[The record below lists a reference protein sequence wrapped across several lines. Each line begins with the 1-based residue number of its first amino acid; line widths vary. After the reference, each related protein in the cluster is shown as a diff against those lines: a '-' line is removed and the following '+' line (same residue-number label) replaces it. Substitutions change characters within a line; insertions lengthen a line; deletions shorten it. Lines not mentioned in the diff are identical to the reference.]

1 MKKFY
6 FLGSLLL
13 AGVVIAW
20 KQSAERPAD
29 IPVKE
34 KGRSPIYFCSPSF
47 DPAKVKE
54 DDGPLFKGL
63 GNLHFAVSTKNKKA
77 QQYFNQ
83 GLTLVYAFNHG
94 EAGRSFSTALKLDP
108 TLAMGYW
115 GLAMVLGPNYNA
127 PLNPSKLE
135 DINAAMDKAIQ
146 YASNASAKEQALIHA
161 LAKRFPREEVKDV
174 SPYTAAYA
182 TAMKE
187 VYEKF
192 PDDADVLA
200 LYADALM
207 NEHPWNFWL
216 KDGTAQ
222 PWTAQVIGVLE
233 KALAKFP
240 NHPGIN
246 HSYIHAIEGAPHP
259 EKGLV
264 SAKRL
269 EKMLPAAGHLVHM
282 PSHIYIR
289 TGDYHQGVLVN
300 EWSTEA
306 DSTYVAQCKVEG
318 VYPLMYYPHNIHFLA
333 ACAFFEGNSRKAIDA
348 AWMVSR
354 KADKRYI
361 LENATVQHY
370 YMIPFYVMVQM
381 AKWDDILRQPAPGES
396 LKYPVAVWHYA
407 RGMAFGAKG
416 KLLEAEQELTS
427 LKKIAGEESL
437 KSLLIWE
444 TNSAAELVNIAVNVL
459 TAEIAMHQSK
469 YEKAIEHF
477 KKAIAIEDALMY
489 QEPPD
494 WFFSVRQSLGHVLLL
509 AKKFEEA
516 EKVYKEDLKMYREN
530 GWSLMGLY
538 QSLMGQAKENEAKE
552 VKKRFDKA
560 WAHADISIN
569 SSRKY

>member
-6 FLGSLLL
+6 FLGSLLI
-13 AGVVIAW
+13 AGVIIAW
-20 KQSAERPAD
+20 KQSSDRPAGV
-29 IPVKE
+29 PFKE
-34 KGRSPIYFCSPSF
+34 NGRSPIYFCSPSF
-47 DPAKVKE
+47 DPAKVKD

-63 GNLHFAVSTKNKKA
+63 GNLHFTVSTKNKKA

-83 GLTLVYAFNHG
+83 GLTLLYAFNHG

-146 YASNASAKEQALIHA
+146 YAPNASAKEQALIYA
-161 LAKRFPREEVKDV
+161 LAKRFPRQEVKDV
-174 SPYTAAYA
+174 SPFTAAYA
-182 TAMKE
+182 AAMKE

-192 PDDADVLA
+192 PNDADVLA

-233 KALAKFP
+233 KALEKFP

-269 EKMLPAAGHLVHM
+269 EKLIPAAGHLVHM

-333 ACAFFEGNSRKAIDA
+333 ACAFFEGNSKKAIDA

-370 YMIPFYVMVQM
+370 YMIPFYVMVQL

-416 KLLEAEQELTS
+416 KLQEAEQELTS
-427 LKKIAGEESL
+427 LKKIATEESL

-444 TNSAAELVNIAVNVL
+444 TNSAAELVNIAVHVL
-459 TAEIAMHQSK
+459 TAEIAMHKSK
-469 YEKAIEHF
+469 YDQAVEHF

-516 EKVYKEDLKMYREN
+516 EKVYREDLRMYREN

-538 QSLMGQAKENEAKE
+538 QSLKGQGKENDAKEI
-552 VKKRFDKA
+552 KKRFDKA